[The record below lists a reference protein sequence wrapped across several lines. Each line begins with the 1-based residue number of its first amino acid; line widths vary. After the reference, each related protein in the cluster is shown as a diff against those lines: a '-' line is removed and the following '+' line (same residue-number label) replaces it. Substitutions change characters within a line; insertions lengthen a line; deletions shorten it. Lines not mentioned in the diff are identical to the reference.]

1 MEKRSVILGIRLRRN
16 MVITFYL
23 LPALVL
29 FFLFILYPNVLS
41 FYYSLLKWDGLSKI
55 KEFVGFKNFID
66 IYHDKYFYNALWNN
80 LIYLVT
86 IPILTFALATF
97 FAIVLT
103 QRKYREAGF
112 YKVLFYFPNV
122 MAVSLIGL
130 LWIFIYSP
138 RNGILNGAL
147 QFIGISQ
154 LENFPWL
161 GNVDTAL
168 WALIMPQVWAGVGF
182 YMVLMIAAI
191 NGIPETLYEAA
202 AIDGAGKWVQTF
214 RITLPLVWDM
224 IQVSFIFAII
234 NVFGSFQL
242 ILVTTGGG
250 PLGSTEMLGS
260 YMMSYIMPRLIGATG
275 QFVPAYG
282 YASAIGVATFF
293 ISLIVT
299 FILTKAMKRE
309 SVQY

>member
-1 MEKRSVILGIRLRRN
+1 MEKRSGFLGIRLRRN
-16 MVITFYL
+16 LVITFYL

-55 KEFVGFKNFID
+55 KEFVGLKNYLD

-103 QRKYREAGF
+103 QRKFKEVGF

-147 QFIGISQ
+147 GFIGISR

-182 YMVLMIAAI
+182 YMVLMMAAI
-191 NGIPETLYEAA
+191 KGIPETLYEAA

-299 FILTKAMKRE
+299 LILTKAMKRE

>member
-1 MEKRSVILGIRLRRN
+1 MSRLRNNVKLRKN
-16 MVITFYL
+16 MVITLYL
-23 LPALVL
+23 APSLVL

-41 FYYSLLKWDGLSKI
+41 FYYALLKWDGLSPI
-55 KEFVGFKNFID
+55 KEFIGLKNFID
-66 IYHDKYFYNALWNN
+66 LFKDKYFYNALWNN

-86 IPILTFALATF
+86 IPILTFGLATF

-103 QRKYREAGF
+103 QRKYKESGF

-122 MAVSLIGL
+122 MAISLIGL

-138 RNGILNGAL
+138 RNGILNS
-147 QFIGISQ
+147 FISFLSISQ

-161 GNVDTAL
+161 GNTDTAL
-168 WALIMPQVWAGVGF
+168 LALILPQVWAGVGF
-182 YMVLMIAAI
+182 YMVLMMAAI
-191 NGIPETLYEAA
+191 NGIPVTLYEAA
-202 AIDGAGKWVQTF
+202 DIDGAGKWVQTF
-214 RITLPLVWDM
+214 KITIPLVWDM

-242 ILVTTGGG
+242 IMATTGGG
-250 PLGSTEMLGS
+250 PLGSTELLGS
-260 YMMSYIMPRLIGATG
+260 YMISYIMPRLIGSTG
-275 QFVPAYG
+275 QFVPAFG
-282 YASAIGVATFF
+282 YASAIGVVTFF
-293 ISLIVT
+293 ISLLVT

>member
-1 MEKRSVILGIRLRRN
+1 MEKRSEFLTIKRRKN
-16 MVITFYL
+16 LTISFYL

-41 FYYSLLKWDGLSKI
+41 FYYSLLQWDGLSTV
-55 KEFVGFKNFID
+55 KEFVGFKNFND
-66 IYHDKYFYNALWNN
+66 LYHDAYFHNALWNN

-86 IPILTFALATF
+86 IPILTFAIATF
-97 FAIVLT
+97 FAIVLS
-103 QRKYREAGF
+103 QRNFKEAGF
-112 YKVLFYFPNV
+112 YKVLFYFPNI
-122 MAVSLIGL
+122 MAVSLVGV
-130 LWIFIYSP
+130 LWVFIYSP
-138 RNGILNGAL
+138 RNGILNSI
-147 QFIGISQ
+147 FEMIGIRQ
-154 LENFPWL
+154 LESFPWL

-168 WALIMPQVWAGVGF
+168 WALIVPQVWVGVGF

-191 NGIPETLYEAA
+191 NGIPKTLYEAA
-202 AIDGAGKWVQTF
+202 AMDGAGKWVQTF

-250 PLGSTEMLGS
+250 PLGSTELLGS
-260 YMMSYIMPRLIGATG
+260 YMMSYMMPRLIGATG
-275 QFVPAYG
+275 AFVPAYG

-299 FILTKAMKRE
+299 IILTRVMKRD